1 METLEAIAARC
12 STRSYKPDAVPKATL
27 EKIVDAGRLAA
38 SARNEQPWDFIAVT
52 DAGTRKAIAEL
63 TDYGK
68 FIADVPVCICV
79 LCKTTKYYLEDGS
92 AAAQNMLV
100 AAAALGVQSCWVAG
114 DKKEYAPKVVEL
126 LGATAEHKLVALL
139 AMGYASGPVPRRSKR
154 TLSQV
159 LHWEK
164 F

>member
-1 METLEAIAARC
+1 VEALEAIAARC
-12 STRSYKPDAVPKATL
+12 STRSFKPDAVPKATL

-38 SARNEQPWDFIAVT
+38 TARNDQPWDFVAVT
-52 DAGTRKAIAEL
+52 DAATRERIAGL
-63 TDYGK
+63 ADYGK
-68 FIADVPVCICV
+68 FIADAPVCICV
-79 LCKTTKYYLEDGS
+79 LCKATKYYLEDGS

-100 AAAALGVQSCWVAG
+100 AAAAQGVQSCWVAG
-114 DKKEYAPKVVEL
+114 DKKDYAPKVVEL
-126 LGATAEHKLVALL
+126 LGAPAEHKLIALL
-139 AMGYASGPVPRRSKR
+139 AMGYASGSVPRRSKR

>member
-1 METLEAIAARC
+1 VEALEAIAARC
-12 STRSYKPDAVPKATL
+12 STRSYKPDPIPKATL

-38 SARNEQPWDFIAVT
+38 TARNDQPWDFVAVA
-52 DAGTRKAIAEL
+52 DPATRRRLADL
-63 TDYGK
+63 SDYGK
-68 FIADVPVCICV
+68 FIAEAPICVCV
-79 LCKTTKYYLEDGS
+79 LCKASKYYLEDGS
-92 AAAQNMLV
+92 TAAQNMLV

-126 LGATAEHKLVALL
+126 LGAPAEHKLVAML
-139 AMGYASGPVPRRSKR
+139 AMGYAHGTVPRRSKR